1 VTVTVSESGEPV
13 IVGSRPSTFSGPRSE
28 VIRIGTGGRVERVW
42 SFEGDTVYDLLWLR
56 DRLWVATGLEGKLF
70 SFDGGEMVLEK
81 DVDDSQ
87 VVALV
92 PGDPGPAFATTNAA
106 AFYRLSGGTERE
118 GVYTSAALDARQMAR
133 FGVLRWRGAVPA
145 GAGLEVSFRSG
156 VSGEPDRTWSE
167 WTPWRPAVRRGG
179 GDGRDGGEV
188 ALEGVP
194 PGRYVQWRAR
204 LTAAD
209 GASPQLYEV
218 ELSYLQENLEPR
230 IDRLA
235 VMDPGEILVPAAFNP
250 SNQTFEPVSPNREGI
265 FTTLEAADD
274 GESRSKTLW
283 KKGWRTLR
291 WKAGDDNGD
300 GLVYALAFA
309 AAEGDGG
316 WMQMVDELD
325 DDHYSFDSAALPDG
339 VWRFRLTAS
348 DRPDNPGDRALA
360 AERVSEPV
368 VVDNA
373 APRLDGVDRQGGGL
387 QVTVVDD
394 WSPLRS
400 AEVSVDAGEWQPAA
414 PVDGLLDG
422 RREELAIAPPEG
434 ARLLLVRVTDAAF
447 NTVTFDL
454 TGKLR

>member
-1 VTVTVSESGEPV
+1 
-13 IVGSRPSTFSGPRSE
+13 
-28 VIRIGTGGRVERVW
+28 
-42 SFEGDTVYDLLWLR
+42 
-56 DRLWVATGLEGKLF
+56 
-70 SFDGGEMVLEK
+70 M
-81 DVDDSQ
+81 
-87 VVALV
+87 
-92 PGDPGPAFATTNAA
+92 
-106 AFYRLSGGTERE
+106 
-118 GVYTSAALDARQMAR
+118 
-133 FGVLRWRGAVPA
+133 
-145 GAGLEVSFRSG
+145 
-156 VSGEPDRTWSE
+156 
-167 WTPWRPAVRRGG
+167 
-179 GDGRDGGEV
+179 
-188 ALEGVP
+188 
-194 PGRYVQWRAR
+194 
-204 LTAAD
+204 
-209 GASPQLYEV
+209 
-218 ELSYLQENLEPR
+218 
-230 IDRLA
+230 
-235 VMDPGEILVPAAFNP
+235 
-250 SNQTFEPVSPNREGI
+250 
-265 FTTLEAADD
+265 EAAYDV
-274 GESRSKTLW
+274 ESRSKTLW
-283 KKGWRTLR
+283 KKGWLTLR
-291 WKAGDDNGD
+291 WMAGVVKGEFLFYSL
-300 GLVYALAFA
+300 GFA

-316 WMQMVDELD
+316 WMPMVDELD

-360 AERVSEPV
+360 AERVRVPV

>member
-1 VTVTVSESGEPV
+1 
-13 IVGSRPSTFSGPRSE
+13 
-28 VIRIGTGGRVERVW
+28 
-42 SFEGDTVYDLLWLR
+42 
-56 DRLWVATGLEGKLF
+56 
-70 SFDGGEMVLEK
+70 
-81 DVDDSQ
+81 
-87 VVALV
+87 
-92 PGDPGPAFATTNAA
+92 
-106 AFYRLSGGTERE
+106 
-118 GVYTSAALDARQMAR
+118 
-133 FGVLRWRGAVPA
+133 
-145 GAGLEVSFRSG
+145 
-156 VSGEPDRTWSE
+156 
-167 WTPWRPAVRRGG
+167 
-179 GDGRDGGEV
+179 
-188 ALEGVP
+188 VP

-250 SNQTFEPVSPNREGI
+250 SNQTFEPVGPNREGI